1 MSNLGILTERF
12 LKYQRV
18 LGRAP
23 RTAERYKFNLRLFCK
38 WLGSREISKEL
49 VCEFVLYLKEK
60 GYQPWSVNSAISAL
74 RVFIRY
80 LHQEQKILKEDF
92 SYILKYQKT
101 EPFNPPLL
109 TNQEIEAIFTFERK
123 MSPHHSWF
131 DARKYSFC
139 LELMA
144 RCGLRVDEVL
154 NLKVGDLNFASQ
166 TLKVIGKARKLR
178 TLHLPSIMYPRL
190 LDWVLERKLEPQDWL
205 FQGVSGNKMGYRS
218 LVDELKKRA
227 RILGV
232 NKRVHPHLFRHC
244 FITQAVKADVVPA
257 KLMKAV
263 GHTSVQSYFRYTHLV
278 ADDII
283 DVFEKHPLNKPKP
296 KAPQIIEP
304 QPKVVTYN

>member
-1 MSNLGILTERF
+1 MEGLVGRF
-12 LKYQRV
+12 LKYQQIS
-18 LGRAP
+18 GKAS
-23 RTAERYKFNLRLFCK
+23 RTVERYKFNLRIFVK
-38 WLGSREISKEL
+38 YLGDREINKDSISS
-49 VCEFVLYLKEK
+49 FVLYLKEK
-60 GYQPWSVNSAISAL
+60 GYQPWSINSAITTL
-74 RVFIRY
+74 RVFVRY
-80 LHQEQKILKEDF
+80 LYQEKKLLKEDF
-92 SYILKYQKT
+92 SYVLKYQRT
-101 EPFNPPLL
+101 EPFNPDLL
-109 TNQEIEAIFTFERK
+109 TNQEIEGIFNFERK

-154 NLKVGDLNFASQ
+154 NLKVSDLNFANQ
-166 TLKVIGKARKLR
+166 TLKVIGKGRKLR

-190 LDWVLERKLEPQDWL
+190 LNWVLERKSEPQDWL
-205 FQGVSGNKMGYRS
+205 FQGMSGNKMGYRS

-232 NKRVHPHLFRHC
+232 NKRVYPHLFRHC

-278 ADDII
+278 AEDII
-283 DVFEKHPLNKPKP
+283 DVFEEHPLNRFTESKETSK
-296 KAPQIIEP
+296 KLTSIE
-304 QPKVVTYN
+304 TTLN